1 MRERDRRAECAKIN
15 RIFSIINSV
24 LVCLENLVF
33 AFGMFLH
40 VCDCLVVNRE
50 DTVLSAR
57 LDRHVCNCE
66 TIIYGKICYSL
77 SGELHRFIQCAIY
90 ADHADD
96 VQDHIFSANPF
107 GRFADQI
114 EFDGRRNL
122 EPCLSGCHSCCHIST
137 ADASGKCAECTVG
150 TCMRISTDD
159 HIAGNSQTFFRQKCV
174 LNSHLANIK
183 IICDFML
190 TCKFAYAFA
199 MLCGLDILVWNK
211 MIHDKR
217 DLILIK
223 YIFIFKFVHLMNG
236 YR

>member
-1 MRERDRRAECAKIN
+1 MADGTLNHAFPVAIPAA
-15 RIFSIINSV
+15 ISV
-24 LVCLENLVF
+24 LPTPVEN
-33 AFGMFLH
+33 AP
-40 VCDCLVVNRE
+40 
-50 DTVLSAR
+50 SAP
-57 LDRHVCNCE
+57 
-66 TIIYGKICYSL
+66 I
-77 SGELHRFIQCAIY
+77 
-90 ADHADD
+90 
-96 VQDHIFSANPF
+96 
-107 GRFADQI
+107 
-114 EFDGRRNL
+114 
-122 EPCLSGCHSCCHIST
+122 
-137 ADASGKCAECTVG
+137 G

-159 HIAGNSQTFFRQKCV
+159 HIAGNSQAFFRQKCV